1 MISTSLILV
10 SIWWAVESPT
20 VSPDSLNAAFGTDL
34 FADDNLWDD
43 DAEAVAAR
51 LRWPSESRTDSQSSF
66 RLYPSPTTK
75 IFGARPYSLV
85 LYALDNRP
93 DQISMVFA
101 NKGDFDP
108 IKRLDLEP
116 DQLKEASPSERRD
129 IERERRKLQK
139 AIADAIESDAAAIRS
154 RLTEHLGP
162 PVRESTGSSSTTRER
177 VERWD
182 WGGHAFILSAQ
193 DGEYTALRIQPTEEA
208 DAKGRLE
215 RTNRVDLLRNTTQNV
230 VRRGNGDVVIRNIPM
245 VNQGP
250 KGFCVPATWERYLR
264 YVGIPADMYVLA
276 MAGNTGIGGGT
287 RTQAM
292 AAAAESFIR
301 RAGRRTERI
310 SASLETRDLARTID
324 EGLPI
329 MWAMFLLEDFS
340 ASLTERSLARRQ
352 VQDWA
357 AYTRDL
363 TTWRKAARDL
373 KPDPESG
380 HVCMII
386 GYNETTR
393 ELAISDSW
401 GPAFEER
408 WLTVE
413 EAQALTQGD
422 LRIIR

>member
-1 MISTSLILV
+1 MQTKALEKASPAERREIERQRKGLLKAISD
-10 SIWWAVESPT
+10 SI
-20 VSPDSLNAAFGTDL
+20 DS
-34 FADDNLWDD
+34 
-43 DAEAVAAR
+43 DAE
-51 LRWPSESRTDSQSSF
+51 
-66 RLYPSPTTK
+66 
-75 IFGARPYSLV
+75 
-85 LYALDNRP
+85 
-93 DQISMVFA
+93 
-101 NKGDFDP
+101 
-108 IKRLDLEP
+108 
-116 DQLKEASPSERRD
+116 
-129 IERERRKLQK
+129 
-139 AIADAIESDAAAIRS
+139 AIRS
-154 RLTEHLGP
+154 RLIEHLGP
-162 PVRESTGSSSTTRER
+162 PMRESTGTSAATRER
-177 VERWD
+177 VERWN
-182 WGGHAFILSAQ
+182 WGGHAFILSVQ

-215 RTNRVDLLRNTTQNV
+215 RTNRVDLLRNTAKNV
-230 VRRGNGDVVIRNIPM
+230 VRRENGDVVIRNIPM

-250 KGFCVPATWERYLR
+250 KGFCVPATWERYLS

-276 MAGNTGIGGGT
+276 MAGNTGVGGGT

-301 RAGRRTERI
+301 KAGRRTERI

-324 EGLPI
+324 QGLPI

-352 VQDWA
+352 VEDWA
-357 AYTRDL
+357 AYRRAL

-373 KPDPESG
+373 KPDPERG